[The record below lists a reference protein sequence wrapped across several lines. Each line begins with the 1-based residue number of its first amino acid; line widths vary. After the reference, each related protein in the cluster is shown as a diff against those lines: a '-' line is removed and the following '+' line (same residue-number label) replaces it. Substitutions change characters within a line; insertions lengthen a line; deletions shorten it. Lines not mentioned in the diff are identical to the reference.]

1 MLISNETNTLLNLL
15 VQQGF
20 ILNRLWDRGLSIL
33 NINFAMNNFEKIFH
47 GGLAHKFPV
56 DWSDTISEIQSK
68 YNIVTEYLET
78 PTDVSVYSEP
88 LEFFNKNLEYHKK
101 TYSILCDAIKI
112 AGETNDLNVQAELIE
127 FMKVFN
133 KFMNQA
139 ILLVDKSKSFKDD
152 YAMFDSMADKFY
164 IIGN

>member
-1 MLISNETNTLLNLL
+1 MLISNETNVMLNLL

-20 ILNRLWDRGLSIL
+20 VLNRLWDRGLSIL

-78 PTDVSVYSEP
+78 PTDTSIYLTP
-88 LEFFNKNLEYHKK
+88 LEFFEKNLEYHKK
-101 TYSILCDAIKI
+101 TYNIICDAIKI
-112 AGETNDLNVQAELIE
+112 ANINGDFNVESELIG
-127 FMKVFN
+127 FVKIFN
-133 KFMNQA
+133 NFMNQA

-164 IIGN
+164 LFEN